1 MTENVIDQNSD
12 SSLAALMA
20 VFDLVSEE
28 DYEPRVQKVETLY
41 DIYDLDM
48 EHTLEDWHNFKV
60 KAACKKRII
69 CPKEV
74 LIEEFQLTYQKMNVM
89 ARRLREAKIKKGKT

>member
-1 MTENVIDQNSD
+1 MIENVIDQNSD

-20 VFDLVSEE
+20 VFDLASEE

-48 EHTLEDWHNFKV
+48 EHTLETGTTLKSREH
-60 KAACKKRII
+60 AKRG
-69 CPKEV
+69 
-74 LIEEFQLTYQKMNVM
+74 LSAQ
-89 ARRLREAKIKKGKT
+89 RRSLLKNSS